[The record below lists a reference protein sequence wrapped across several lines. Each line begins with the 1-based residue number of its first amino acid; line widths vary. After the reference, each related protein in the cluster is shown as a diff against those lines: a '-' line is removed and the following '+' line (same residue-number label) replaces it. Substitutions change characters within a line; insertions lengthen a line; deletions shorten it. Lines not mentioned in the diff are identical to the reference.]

1 MIVVC
6 CLCVFTDMSLYV
18 VYGTVYYI
26 YIYIYICI
34 LIDIHYVN
42 IHITNF
48 IPLLQKPTTLI
59 YLSACKP
66 SANIYFSSSKTSR

>member
-26 YIYIYICI
+26 YISI